1 MTKLRTMDANEE
13 TLVLFTTR
21 IKQLILRFKE
31 IKKEK
36 DDLYALTKERDSKI
50 KNLEAQLTQ
59 AQNDYNSLKMARMI
73 EVSDRDME
81 NAQSRLSKLIRDV
94 NKCMTLLSEK

>member
-1 MTKLRTMDANEE
+1 MDANEE

-21 IKQLILRFKE
+21 IRQLILRFKE
-31 IKKEK
+31 MKKEK
-36 DDLYALTKERDSKI
+36 EDLSALLEERDSTI
-50 KNLEAQLTQ
+50 KKLEAQLTQ
-59 AQNDYNSLKMARMI
+59 AHNDYNSLKMARMI
-73 EVSDRDME
+73 EVSDKDME

>member
-1 MTKLRTMDANEE
+1 MDANEE

>member
-1 MTKLRTMDANEE
+1 MDANEE

-36 DDLYALTKERDSKI
+36 DDLHALVKERDSKI
-50 KNLEAQLTQ
+50 KNLEAKLTQ
-59 AQNDYNSLKMARMI
+59 AQNDYNSLKVARMI
-73 EVSDRDME
+73 EISDRDME
-81 NAQSRLSKLIRDV
+81 NAQNRLSKLIRDV